1 MTRQLWRRKDMKKDI
16 LNISI
21 KLLLIGM
28 SICFVLGMAICF
40 ILNKFLSSSISL
52 ILTMIIICVMGSVF
66 TCYIFFNKRD

>member
-16 LNISI
+16 SVISI

-28 SICFVLGMAICF
+28 SICFVLGMVICF

-52 ILTMIIICVMGSVF
+52 ILTMIIIGVMGSVF
-66 TCYIFFNKRD
+66 TTKNV